1 MYVCMYVCAYAC
13 MYVSVYAWRHR
24 QIFWCIFVCIT
35 YDVYDVCFSVYIWC
49 MYVCMYVYMYVC
61 MHEVIYLVWQLSTPA
76 TSPNFAA
83 GSMRNKYNQIHTV
96 HTCMRTCVYSTY
108 IHQNNLSPQYIY
120 IYIGAYIHRKPVTFI
135 LSSSSAIAK
144 LRYAKREVSNLG
156 FK

>member
-1 MYVCMYVCAYAC
+1 MYVCIYVCMDVRMHAC
-13 MYVSVYAWRHR
+13 MYVSVYAWRHGR
-24 QIFWCIFVCIT
+24 CIFGCIT
-35 YDVYDVCFSVYIWC
+35 YNVYDVCFSVYMWC
-49 MYVCMYVYMYVC
+49 MY
-61 MHEVIYLVWQLSTPA
+61 EVIYLAWQLLTPA

-83 GSMRNKYNQIHTV
+83 GSMRNKYNQIRTV
-96 HTCMRTCVYSTY
+96 QYISAYVYSTY

-144 LRYAKREVSNLG
+144 LRYARREVSNLG